1 MQIFRIERSDK
12 GLIQSGKKLMG
23 NLIGV
28 VLDPFDFAGHPVQ
41 RQTVGAYA
49 FVQEARCF
57 DDSVRLFFQQIEE
70 FFIAGKESHCVLFS
84 L

>member
-1 MQIFRIERSDK
+1 MQIFRIKGSDK

-23 NLIGV
+23 NLIGF
-28 VLDPFDFAGHPVQ
+28 VLDTFDFAGHPVQ
-41 RQTVGAYA
+41 RQPVGADA
-49 FVQEARCF
+49 FVQEARCLN
-57 DDSVRLFFQQIEE
+57 DSVRLFFQEIEE